1 MAGPEMEPEMSSTS
15 NTSTLCD
22 RGRRRWAVATVV
34 VLAAVTVL
42 SACSSGEGDQSAG
55 AAPTTQVPPTAAPTT
70 GVSPRPDRGP
80 TTSAPR
86 APAGLP
92 FAADTGPEVS
102 SVTEGYPVLV
112 SVTQGERDGYRRY
125 VFTFKHADPEG
136 QQPGREFA
144 RPAWDVRYVPA
155 SQAVMS
161 GSGEPVVNVGAN
173 AHLRIA
179 FTADMH
185 YADGRSALTTSV
197 NDEPPDL
204 AFGGDFENRVSWF
217 YGARSQ
223 RPFRVTYVDQGRV
236 AVDIVR

>member
-1 MAGPEMEPEMSSTS
+1 MRSISSTS
-15 NTSTLCD
+15 TVPNS
-22 RGRRRWAVATVV
+22 GRRRWAATTVMA
-34 VLAAVTVL
+34 LAAVAVL
-42 SACSSGEGDQSAG
+42 SACSGGDGGQQTAG
-55 AAPTTQVPPTAAPTT
+55 AAPTAQVPPTAAPPA
-70 GVSPRPDRGP
+70 GASPARGRGP
-80 TTSAPR
+80 TSSTNPAR
-86 APAGLP
+86 AALP

-102 SVTEGYPVLV
+102 SVAEGYPVLV
-112 SVTQGERDGYRRY
+112 SVTQGEHDGYRRY

-136 QQPGREFA
+136 HQPWREFA

-161 GSGEPVVNVGAN
+161 GSGEPVVNAGAN
-173 AHLRIA
+173 AHLRMV

-185 YADGRSALTTSV
+185 YADGRNALTRSV

-217 YGARSQ
+217 YGAQSQ
-223 RPFRVTYVDQGRV
+223 RPFRVTYVGQGRV